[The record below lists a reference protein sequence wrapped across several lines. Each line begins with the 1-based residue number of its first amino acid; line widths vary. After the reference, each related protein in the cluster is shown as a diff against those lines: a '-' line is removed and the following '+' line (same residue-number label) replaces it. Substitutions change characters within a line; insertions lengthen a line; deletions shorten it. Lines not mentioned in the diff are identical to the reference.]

1 MGRGGFHLEVISLI
15 LAIASLVF
23 SVFIE
28 PRVCYGLVHNDEP
41 YASSESL
48 LGELALGGVMSGR
61 SGVLSP
67 QWRIQGGAHGSWPPP
82 WGPGAPRA
90 CQGHHRPARGTTGLS
105 GAPQGHHRSS
115 RSTTS
120 LSGAPQA
127 RQRYHKSASAQGH
140 QRPSRGTTGLPGAR
154 WACQGHDGP
163 VRGTAGLSGAPQA

>member
-67 QWRIQGGAHGSWPPP
+67 QWRIQGGTWVMAPSL
-82 WGPGAPRA
+82 GPG
-90 CQGHHRPARGTTGLS
+90 GTTGLS
-105 GAPQGHHRSS
+105 GAPQACQGHHRPL
-115 RSTTS
+115 RGTT
-120 LSGAPQA
+120 GAPQA
-127 RQRYHKSASAQGH
+127 YQEHH
-140 QRPSRGTTGLPGAR
+140 E
-154 WACQGHDGP
+154 P
-163 VRGTAGLSGAPQA
+163 VRSTTGLSGAPQVYQCPGAPKA